1 MTKVLAMAWRILQ
14 QLRRDKRTLAILL
27 VAPLLLISLICWLLN
42 SSGGQQS
49 IALLNGSV
57 QYEQQLEDYN
67 VTVIRCTET
76 EGRQLLEQGDVT
88 ALVSL
93 VNDRLTVQLDGSQ
106 NAAQQIVS
114 KLEMARSSAAWRP
127 GDLRT
132 QVDYVYGYD
141 GLSMFDQFGSALI
154 GILVFFLVFLVAG
167 ISFVQERTSGT
178 LEKLLSTPVKRW
190 EIVLG
195 YIVGFGVITVVQ
207 SIVLTVYVV
216 YVLRIMQ
223 AGSIWLVLLMV
234 MLSAMTA
241 LTLGILLSTAANSEF
256 QMMQMIPAIII
267 PQIFLSGIFTLDG
280 FWETLSYLTPI
291 HYIAHGLQQVMLKGA
306 GFVDIIPD
314 LLLLIVFCIVFFMM
328 NVMLLKKQR
337 SV

>member
-1 MTKVLAMAWRILQ
+1 MTKVLAIARRILQ
-14 QLRRDKRTLAILL
+14 QLQRDKRTLAILL

-42 SSGGQQS
+42 SYGGQQS
-49 IALLNGSV
+49 IALLNGPL
-57 QYEQQLEDYN
+57 QYEQRLEQCN
-67 VTVIRCTET
+67 VTVIRCTEP
-76 EGRQLLEQGDVT
+76 EGRQLLEQGDVV

-93 VNDRLTVQLDGSQ
+93 VNDRLAVQLDGSQ
-106 NAAQQIVS
+106 NGAQQIIS
-114 KLEMARSSAAWRP
+114 KLEMARGSAGWKSR
-127 GDLRT
+127 DMRS
-132 QVDYVYGYD
+132 QVDYIYGYD

-195 YIVGFGVITVVQ
+195 YIFGFGAITVIQ
-207 SIVLTVYVV
+207 SILLTVYVV

-223 AGSIWLVLLMV
+223 AGSIWLVLLV
-234 MLSAMTA
+234 TMLSAMTA

-256 QMMQMIPAIII
+256 QMMQMIPAIIV
-267 PQIFLSGIFTLDG
+267 PQIFLSGIFKLEG
-280 FWETLSYLTPI
+280 FWEKISYLTPI

-306 GFVDIIPD
+306 DFVDIVPD
-314 LLLLIVFCIVFFMM
+314 VLSLIGFSVLFFVC
-328 NVMLLKKQR
+328 NVILLKKQR